1 MLKTGVVEF
10 PAGNIFS
17 EHRRFQFETVD
28 DLPDVPI
35 LPETLLTM
43 ELQLQE
49 NSVDLRGFS
58 EAVLGDLGAT
68 IQVLRLAGLEYGT
81 AEDRPVRIE
90 DCISDL
96 GLSACVDAAARGTF
110 VRGIQQRADFEMW
123 THSREIAQYFRQL
136 AENMPGT
143 ISPDQAYIAG
153 LLHAIGALPALLGW
167 HRSELA
173 GNRALT
179 ALKLAERWRFPGY
192 IKDFFC
198 EVLIPGYHPHW
209 SKILIAAHQLTDGS
223 WARCPLDE
231 AAMRP
236 TA

>member
-1 MLKTGVVEF
+1 MLKTGVVQF
-10 PAGNIFS
+10 PAGNVFS
-17 EHRRFQFETVD
+17 EHRRFQFEIVD

-35 LPETLLTM
+35 LPQTLLTM

-49 NSVDLRGFS
+49 NSVDLRRFS

-68 IQVLRLAGLEYGT
+68 IQILRLAGQEYGT

-96 GLSACVDAAARGTF
+96 GLSACVEAAARGTF
-110 VRGIQQRADFEMW
+110 VRGIQQRADLEMW
-123 THSREIAQYFRQL
+123 THSREVAGYFRQL
-136 AENMPGT
+136 AENMPGGT
-143 ISPDQAYIAG
+143 SPDQAYLAG
-153 LLHAIGALPALLGW
+153 LLHAIGALPGQLGW
-167 HRSELA
+167 HRSELT

-179 ALKLAERWRFPGY
+179 ALKLAERWRFPGF

-198 EVLIPGYHPHW
+198 EVLIPGYHPYW
-209 SKILIAAHQLTDGS
+209 SKMLVAAHQLTEDSG
-223 WARCPLDE
+223 ARCPLDE

-236 TA
+236 SA